1 MRITAKGKP
10 SNRQPTDAGGERI
23 AEWRNRIDQLDE
35 KLVQLLAE
43 RMYIVESVHACKR
56 RYQLPL
62 YSPEREQQVLA
73 HVKQSAGI
81 HGLDTNLVESVF
93 LVIARWFASP
103 DD

>member
-1 MRITAKGKP
+1 MHTYAKG
-10 SNRQPTDAGGERI
+10 I
-23 AEWRNRIDQLDE
+23 AEWRNRIDRLDE
-35 KLVQLLAE
+35 KLVQLMAE

-62 YSPEREQQVLA
+62 YSPEREQQALA
-73 HVKQSAGI
+73 HVKQSAGA